1 MQIHNTN
8 KETQVNTSPTSS
20 CFPVWLLPLLLCTDM
35 YWCKTACHQWF
46 SWALVPCHADASR
59 VGWQTAGLLGPQ
71 VFAKRWRTK
80 IKANP
85 SSTSKGSTC
94 CLKRNSIKTLSLEK
108 SIFYFRMRKFIKGS
122 FSWNYISPCNNGV
135 CFLSNLFTTVTCTQL
150 GKFWW
155 KALTILT
162 NFKTWTISERSS
174 WWWGD
179 SSLHHSHLLSA
190 NVLNRPAK
198 DV

>member
-1 MQIHNTN
+1 
-8 KETQVNTSPTSS
+8 
-20 CFPVWLLPLLLCTDM
+20 M
-35 YWCKTACHQWF
+35 YWYV
-46 SWALVPCHADASR
+46 LVQDSMPPVIQLSPRAMPCWRVASR
-59 VGWQTAGLLGPQ
+59 VANCRLAWTSG
-71 VFAKRWRTK
+71 FCKRWRTK

-85 SSTSKGSTC
+85 SSTSKGSRC
-94 CLKRNSIKTLSLEK
+94 CLKRNSIKTLILEK

-155 KALTILT
+155 KAFTILT
-162 NFKTWTISERSS
+162 NFKTWTISERWS